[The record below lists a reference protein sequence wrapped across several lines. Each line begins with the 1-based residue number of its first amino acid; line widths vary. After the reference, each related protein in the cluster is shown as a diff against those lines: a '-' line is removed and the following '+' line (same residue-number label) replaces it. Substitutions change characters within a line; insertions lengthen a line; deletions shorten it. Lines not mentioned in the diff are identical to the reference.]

1 MTGGRAAYDR
11 APSIASPPA
20 GVNVAKTKPLLLVIL
35 DGFGLRAEK
44 EANAV
49 ALARKPNIDALL
61 RDYPWTALETSGLSV
76 GLPDG
81 QMGNSEVG
89 HTNLGAGRIVYQD
102 LVRINRSVE
111 DGSFFQNPVLLE
123 AVRRAKAGSGT
134 IHFMGLVSDGGV
146 HSHEEH
152 LHACLELARREGVP
166 RAFVHAF
173 LDGRDTPPR
182 SGLGY
187 VQAFEKR
194 AGEKGYGKI
203 ATVMGRFY
211 AMDRDKRW
219 DRVALAYGALVR
231 GEGYRAAGG
240 SQAVE
245 EAYARGESDEFVKP
259 TVIVDGAGE
268 PRARV
273 RDGDAIVFFNFRA
286 DRAREITRAFTQDGF
301 KEFDASPRPSLSYYS
316 CMTEYDKTFKLPAA
330 FAPEQPSEIFPEIV
344 SRAGIAQLRC
354 AETEKYAH
362 VTFFFNGGREVQ
374 YQGEDRILVPSPRDV
389 KTYDQKPEMSAREV
403 TDRLVPALES
413 RKYGFVLVNFANPD
427 MVGHTGVLG
436 AAVRAVEVVDE
447 CVGRLWKA
455 VRVPGMVMAVTADHG
470 NCEMMVDPATG
481 QPHTAHTLG
490 PVPFILADPDFRGA
504 KLREKGV
511 LADVA
516 PTALQIMGLPQPKEM
531 KGLGLLVK

>member
-1 MTGGRAAYDR
+1 M
-11 APSIASPPA
+11 
-20 GVNVAKTKPLLLVIL
+20 AKTKPLLLVIL

-102 LVRINRSVE
+102 LVRINRSLE

-187 VQAFEKR
+187 VQSFEKR

-219 DRVALAYGALVR
+219 DRVVLAYGALVR
-231 GEGYRAAGG
+231 GEASNSLNPSCVKARVISRARSARKLKKTMTSPSLTRARG
-240 SQAVE
+240 SPAPSTRTVGFTNSSFSPR
-245 EAYARGESDEFVKP
+245 AYASSTACDP
-259 TVIVDGAGE
+259 
-268 PRARV
+268 
-273 RDGDAIVFFNFRA
+273 
-286 DRAREITRAFTQDGF
+286 
-301 KEFDASPRPSLSYYS
+301 
-316 CMTEYDKTFKLPAA
+316 PA
-330 FAPEQPSEIFPEIV
+330 
-344 SRAGIAQLRC
+344 LR
-354 AETEKYAH
+354 Y
-362 VTFFFNGGREVQ
+362 
-374 YQGEDRILVPSPRDV
+374 PSPR
-389 KTYDQKPEMSAREV
+389 T
-403 TDRLVPALES
+403 
-413 RKYGFVLVNFANPD
+413 
-427 MVGHTGVLG
+427 
-436 AAVRAVEVVDE
+436 RA
-447 CVGRLWKA
+447 
-455 VRVPGMVMAVTADHG
+455 P
-470 NCEMMVDPATG
+470 
-481 QPHTAHTLG
+481 
-490 PVPFILADPDFRGA
+490 
-504 KLREKGV
+504 
-511 LADVA
+511 
-516 PTALQIMGLPQPKEM
+516 
-531 KGLGLLVK
+531 